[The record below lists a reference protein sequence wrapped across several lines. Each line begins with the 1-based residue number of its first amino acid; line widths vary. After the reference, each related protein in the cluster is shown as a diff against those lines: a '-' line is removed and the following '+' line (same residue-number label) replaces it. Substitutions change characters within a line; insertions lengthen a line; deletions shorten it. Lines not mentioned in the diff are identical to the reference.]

1 MGVWRSFW
9 VFAITLS
16 WLQATA
22 QPADLAH
29 DPLLQKRL
37 TVWLKM
43 EPLRDALDT
52 IGKQTGVTLRCQDAI
67 AQEKV
72 AIFVR
77 ERPAYEILT
86 QLAGALRYAWRRD
99 GDAYVLY
106 VPDETR
112 QAEEKA
118 ADEIYDHRYITLRE
132 RIFAARELAAF
143 PKARLTELR
152 EKFLRSPVPEEY
164 FLKPRWRELLSSLVP
179 EDETREVIDP
189 STGEQSTEKTGI
201 HSYKP
206 EGVAWI
212 CLASLPM
219 YEIDALARGEWIGF
233 STKPAENVY
242 PFPQKV
248 RLPANL
254 RNGTI
259 DTTKKSPEFS
269 ATPENPEFVCL
280 WIRYCPLAEGLAFRI
295 ASICKRS
302 LIDAEGV
309 SDFTQL
315 CLADE
320 FQSLWNNDRLEL
332 GALDYWEQWQTP
344 KETLL
349 SILKARPPSTEQP
362 PPLPEYPSAYRF
374 ARLVQYYTTAD
385 WLEQLAWLT
394 ETPVVADAFRTACAS
409 SLERR
414 DDVEDLLDRVSY
426 SLWLRWDESGYL
438 LGRHR
443 LYWERRR
450 SEMPEAWL
458 RPLEEKYRQ
467 RTLEL
472 WDYAELAS
480 KITRTQMDLLYFSEA
495 PLLTQFDL
503 APLRACLP
511 ALRFLASLNANQRQ
525 VIASGEWIPSSQ
537 LTPYQ
542 QQQFAVALSDIFP
555 SLQQLFR
562 EQLPPADEEVNK
574 STWRERN
581 NDTFLLLH
589 LEEAGTQN
597 ESAQSPAEAV
607 RLIKYPNEVVYSL
620 EGTRQSLHTDDP
632 EVIHKCR
639 STYPDAKRYADTYQ
653 VGVIEFVA
661 PNRHP
666 KRYIFALEYRDPYTL
681 PPAEPTSD
689 SDKERE
695 QKP

>member
-9 VFAITLS
+9 AFAITLS
-16 WLQATA
+16 WLQAVA
-22 QPADLAH
+22 QPADLSQ

-43 EPLRDALDT
+43 EPLRDALRT
-52 IGKQTGVTLRCQDAI
+52 IGKHTGVALYCQDAI
-67 AQEKV
+67 AEERV

-77 ERPAYEILT
+77 ERPAHEILT

-99 GDAYVLY
+99 EDAYVLY

-112 QAEEKA
+112 QAEQKA

-143 PKARLTELR
+143 PKARLFELR
-152 EKFLRSPVPEEY
+152 EKFFDSPPPEEY
-164 FLKPRWRELLSSLVP
+164 FLKPRWRELLFSIPP

-189 STGEQSTEKTGI
+189 STGERSTEKTGVY
-201 HSYKP
+201 SYRP
-206 EGVAWI
+206 EGVAWM
-212 CLASLPM
+212 CLASLPI
-219 YEIDALARGEWIGF
+219 YEIDTLARGEWIGF

-259 DTTKKSPEFS
+259 DTTKKPPEFS

-280 WIRYCPLAEGLAFRI
+280 WIRYCPFAEGFAFRI
-295 ASICKRS
+295 ASVCKRS

-309 SDFTQL
+309 SDFIQL

-320 FQSLWNNDRLEL
+320 FRWLGNNDRLEL

-362 PPLPEYPSAYRF
+362 PPLPEYLPSYKF
-374 ARLVQYYTTAD
+374 ARSVQYYTAAD

-394 ETPVVADAFRTACAS
+394 ETPVVADAFRTACANN
-409 SLERR
+409 LERR
-414 DDVEDLLDRVSY
+414 DDVENLLNEVSY
-426 SLWLRWDESGYL
+426 FLWLRWDESGYL

-443 LYWERRR
+443 LYWKRRR
-450 SEMPEAWL
+450 LEMPEAWL

-472 WDYAELAS
+472 WDYVELAS
-480 KITRTQMDLLYFSEA
+480 KMTQTQMDLLYFSTA
-495 PLLTQFDL
+495 PLLAQFDL
-503 APLRACLP
+503 APLRECLP

-525 VIASGEWIPSSQ
+525 VVASGEWMPSSQ
-537 LTPYQ
+537 LTSYQ
-542 QQQFAVALSDIFP
+542 QRQFAIALSDIFP

-562 EQLPPADEEVNK
+562 EQLPPADKEVNE
-574 STWRERN
+574 STWRERH
-581 NDTFLLLH
+581 NDAFLPSH
-589 LEEAGTQN
+589 VEEASTQN

-607 RLIKYPNEVVYSL
+607 RLMKYPNKVVYSL
-620 EGTRQSLHTDDP
+620 EGTRQSLYTDDP

-653 VGVIEFVA
+653 VSVIEFVA
-661 PNRHP
+661 PNRQP
-666 KRYIFALEYRDPYTL
+666 KRYIFAIEYRDPYTL

-689 SDKERE
+689 SDTERE

>member
-9 VFAITLS
+9 AFAITLS
-16 WLQATA
+16 WLQAVA
-22 QPADLAH
+22 QPADLSQ

-43 EPLRDALDT
+43 EPLRDALRT
-52 IGKQTGVTLRCQDAI
+52 IGKHTGVALYCQDAI
-67 AQEKV
+67 AEEKV

-77 ERPAYEILT
+77 GRPAHEILT

-99 GDAYVLY
+99 EDAYVLY

-112 QAEEKA
+112 QAEQKA
-118 ADEIYDHRYITLRE
+118 ADEIYDHRYTTLRE

-152 EKFLRSPVPEEY
+152 EKFFRSPPPKEY
-164 FLKPRWRELLSSLVP
+164 FLKPRWRELLFSIPP

-189 STGEQSTEKTGI
+189 STGERSTEKTGVY
-201 HSYKP
+201 SYRP
-206 EGVAWI
+206 EGVAWM
-212 CLASLPM
+212 CLASLPI
-219 YEIDALARGEWIGF
+219 YEIDTLARGEWIGF

-259 DTTKKSPEFS
+259 DTTKKPPEFS
-269 ATPENPEFVCL
+269 ATPEFVCL
-280 WIRYCPLAEGLAFRI
+280 WIRYCPFAEGFAFRI
-295 ASICKRS
+295 ASVCKRS

-309 SDFTQL
+309 SDFIQL

-320 FQSLWNNDRLEL
+320 FRWLGNNDRLEL

-344 KETLL
+344 EETLL

-362 PPLPEYPSAYRF
+362 PPLPEYLPSYKF
-374 ARLVQYYTTAD
+374 ARSVQYYTAAD

-394 ETPVVADAFRTACAS
+394 ETPVVADAFRTACANN
-409 SLERR
+409 LERR
-414 DDVEDLLDRVSY
+414 NDVENLLNEVSY
-426 SLWLRWDESGYL
+426 FLWLRWDESGYL

-450 SEMPEAWL
+450 LEMPEAWL

-472 WDYAELAS
+472 WDYVELAG
-480 KITRTQMDLLYFSEA
+480 KMTQTQMDLLYFSTA
-495 PLLTQFDL
+495 PLLAQFDL
-503 APLRACLP
+503 APLRECLP

-525 VIASGEWIPSSQ
+525 VVASGEWMPSSQ
-537 LTPYQ
+537 LTSYQ
-542 QQQFAVALSDIFP
+542 QRQFAIALSDIFP

-562 EQLPPADEEVNK
+562 EQLPPADKEVNE
-574 STWRERN
+574 STWRERH
-581 NDTFLLLH
+581 NDAFLPSH
-589 LEEAGTQN
+589 VEEASTQN

-607 RLIKYPNEVVYSL
+607 RLMKYPNKVVYSL
-620 EGTRQSLHTDDP
+620 EGTRQSLYTDDP

-653 VGVIEFVA
+653 VSVIEFVA
-661 PNRHP
+661 PNRQP
-666 KRYIFALEYRDPYTL
+666 KRYIFAIEYRDPYTL

-689 SDKERE
+689 SDTERE